1 MDNKNKEGNDHNTQN
16 SNDTKKKKKKT
27 QINKEIPYWWSIS
40 LQLLFWGSEVW
51 YVKLNNLAYRFE
63 ATRIAAF
70 TFEKTSDIGKR
81 YSTRFLY
88 TPTRSFQKQPPIHTH
103 THTPQ
108 GAKNS
113 IFRWVNRT
121 VVALLYISNIIN
133 RWNRWYLRS
142 RSCRKIKTS

>member
-88 TPTRSFQKQPPIHTH
+88 TPTRSFQKQPPHTH
-103 THTPQ
+103 TYTLRKEQKTPFSA
-108 GAKNS
+108 G
-113 IFRWVNRT
+113 
-121 VVALLYISNIIN
+121 
-133 RWNRWYLRS
+133 
-142 RSCRKIKTS
+142 